1 MAKIVNKKAFYDYEI
16 LETYE
21 TGLVLSGAEVK
32 SVKGG
37 RISLD
42 GSFVRIIGSEIY
54 LVNAQIYPYPYARPE
69 GYDPKRTRKIL
80 MHKKEIISLKT
91 KMATTALTLIPLE
104 CYNNKRFIKLKIG
117 LAKGKKEYQ
126 KREKIKRHDIA
137 RETEREL
144 RSKNRG

>member
-16 LETYE
+16 LQTYE

-32 SVKGG
+32 SIKGG

-54 LVNAQIYPYPYARPE
+54 LVNAQIYHYPYARPE

-126 KREKIKRHDIA
+126 KREKIKRQDIA

-144 RSKNRG
+144 RSKK

>member
-16 LETYE
+16 LQTYE

-32 SVKGG
+32 SIKGG

-126 KREKIKRHDIA
+126 KREKIKRQDIA

-144 RSKNRG
+144 RSKK

>member
-16 LETYE
+16 LQTYE